1 MGPPEGYSGWVGFR
15 EAREERM
22 AQQMW
27 INGQWTAGS
36 AQGTIEVLNPYT
48 EQRIDT
54 VPAGTPA
61 DVERA
66 VQAAQAALAEWRWMP
81 AVERAGYL
89 HEVARKIRDN
99 AEALAQ
105 QMTQEGGK
113 PLVENL
119 DEVGWTE
126 ACFDY
131 YAEIGRHS
139 RGRVIPSIESSQL
152 SLVLK
157 EPYGVVGCIVP
168 WNYPLLLMA
177 WKVAPAL
184 AAGNTVVLKPSSVT
198 PLATLMLA
206 GAFDHLPPGTVN
218 ILTGSGEAVGDALVT
233 HPQVPVV
240 AFTGSTAVGQ
250 QIARL
255 AAPMMKKLHLEL
267 GGKDA
272 FIVAEDADL
281 DVAVSGVAWAA
292 LLNNGQV
299 CTSTERIYVHESLYT
314 EFTSLLTEYVEG
326 LVLGDPLQAETDLG
340 PMARDSY
347 RAKVE
352 RQVADAVQRGARV
365 LTGGRR
371 PPDLP
376 TGYFYE
382 PTVLV
387 EVNREMQVMCEETFG
402 PVLPIARFG
411 TFDQAVAMAN
421 DSVYGLG
428 ANLYTHNARY
438 VKRFYE
444 EVRAGTLWIN
454 DPLTDNDAGPFG
466 GFGMSGIGRELGEEG
481 LDEFRETKHVHWDFT
496 MEAKAWWYPY
506 EVYNRER

>member
-1 MGPPEGYSGWVGFR
+1 MS
-15 EAREERM
+15 
-22 AQQMW
+22 QKMW
-27 INGQWTAGS
+27 IQGEWVDGS
-36 AQGTIEVLNPYT
+36 SDQAIEVLNPYT
-48 EQRIDT
+48 EQVIDT
-54 VPAGTPA
+54 VPAGSAA

-66 VQAAQAALAEWRWMP
+66 VQAAQGAYEEWRWIP
-81 AVERAGYL
+81 AVERADFL
-89 HEVARKIRDN
+89 HEVARWMRDN
-99 AEALAQ
+99 EEALAR
-105 QMTQEGGK
+105 QMTLEGGK

-119 DEVGWTE
+119 DEVGWTA

-168 WNYPLLLMA
+168 WNYPLLLMG

-184 AAGNTVVLKPSSVT
+184 AAGNTVILKPSSVT
-198 PLATLMLA
+198 PLSALMLA
-206 GAFDHLPPGTVN
+206 RAFDHLPPGTVN
-218 ILTGSGEAVGDALVT
+218 ILTGSGEMVGDTLVS
-233 HPQVPVV
+233 HPQVPVI

-250 QIARL
+250 RIASL

-267 GGKDA
+267 GGKDS
-272 FIVAEDADL
+272 FLVAEDADL
-281 DVAVSGVAWAA
+281 DVAVPGVAWAA

-299 CTSTERIYVHESLYT
+299 CTSTERIYVHDSLYT
-314 EFTSLLTEYVEG
+314 EFTSLLTEYVQG
-326 LVLGDPLQAETDLG
+326 LVQGDPLAPETDLG
-340 PMARDSY
+340 PMARDRY

-352 RQVADAVQRGARV
+352 RQVANAVARGARV
-365 LTGGRR
+365 LTGGQR
-371 PPDLP
+371 PPDQL

-387 EVNREMQVMCEETFG
+387 AVDREMDVMCEETFG
-402 PVLPIARFG
+402 PVLPISSFQ
-411 TFDQAVAMAN
+411 TFDQAIALAN

-428 ANLYTHNARY
+428 ANLYTRNPDY

-466 GFGMSGIGRELGEEG
+466 GFGMSGVGRELGEEG
-481 LDEFRETKHVHWDFT
+481 LDEFRETKHVHWDFS
-496 MEAKAWWYPY
+496 MEPKMWWYPY
-506 EVYNRER
+506 EIYNRER

>member
-1 MGPPEGYSGWVGFR
+1 MS
-15 EAREERM
+15 
-22 AQQMW
+22 QKMW
-27 INGQWTAGS
+27 IKGEWVDGS
-36 AQGTIEVLNPYT
+36 GEDTIEVVNPYT
-48 EQRIDT
+48 EEVIDR

-66 VQAAQAALAEWRWMP
+66 VEAARGAFEAWCWIP
-81 AVERAGYL
+81 AVERADML
-89 HEVARKIRDN
+89 HEVARTLREKE
-99 AEALAQ
+99 EALAR
-105 QMTQEGGK
+105 QMTLEGGK
-113 PLVENL
+113 PVVENL
-119 DEVGWTE
+119 DEIGWTA

-168 WNYPLLLMA
+168 WNYPLLLMG

-184 AAGNTVVLKPSSVT
+184 AAGNTVILKPSSVT
-198 PLATLMLA
+198 PLSALMLA
-206 GAFDHLPPGTVN
+206 EAFDHLPPGTVN
-218 ILTGSGEAVGDALVT
+218 IVTGSGEAVGDTLVS
-233 HPQVPVV
+233 HPQVPVI

-250 QIARL
+250 HIASL
-255 AAPMMKKLHLEL
+255 AAPMMKKVHLEL

-272 FIVAEDADL
+272 FLVAEDADL
-281 DVAVSGVAWAA
+281 DVAVPGVAWAA

-299 CTSTERIYVHESLYT
+299 CTSTERIYVHDSLYT
-314 EFTSLLTEYVEG
+314 EFTALLSEYVEG
-326 LVLGDPLQAETDLG
+326 LEQGDPLVPETDLG
-340 PMARDSY
+340 PMARDGY
-347 RAKVE
+347 RSKVE
-352 RQVADAVQRGARV
+352 RQVADAISRGARV

-387 EVNREMQVMCEETFG
+387 EVNREMEIMCEETFG
-402 PVLPIARFG
+402 PVLPISSFQ
-411 TFDQAVAMAN
+411 TFDQAIALAN

-428 ANLYTHNARY
+428 ANLYTRNPNY

-466 GFGMSGIGRELGEEG
+466 GFGMSGVGRELGEEG
-481 LDEFRETKHVHWDFT
+481 LDEFRETKHVHWDFS
-496 MEAKAWWYPY
+496 MEPKMWWYPY
-506 EVYNRER
+506 ERYNRER

>member
-1 MGPPEGYSGWVGFR
+1 MTQ
-15 EAREERM
+15 AL
-22 AQQMW
+22 W
-27 INGQWTAGS
+27 IAGKLTPS
-36 AQGTIEVLNPYT
+36 SSDGTIEVWNPFT
-48 EQRIDT
+48 ETLLDT
-54 VPAGTPA
+54 VPRGTPA
-61 DVERA
+61 DVDRA
-66 VQAAQAALAEWRWMP
+66 VEAAREAFAKWRWIP
-81 AVERAGYL
+81 AVERADML
-89 HEVARKIRDN
+89 HEVARRLRDR
-99 AEALAQ
+99 AEHLARQ
-105 QMTQEGGK
+105 LTLEGGK

-119 DEVGWTE
+119 DEVGWTA

-184 AAGNTVVLKPSSVT
+184 AAGNTVILKPSSVA
-198 PLATLMLA
+198 PLATLMLSE
-206 GAFDHLPPGTVN
+206 AFDHLPAGTVN
-218 ILTGSGEAVGDALVT
+218 IVPGSGRTVGSALVT
-233 HPQVPVV
+233 HRHVPVI

-250 QIARL
+250 QIAQL
-255 AAPMMKKLHLEL
+255 AGPLMKKLHLEL

-281 DVAVSGVAWAA
+281 DVAVPGVAWAA

-299 CTSTERIYVHESLYT
+299 CTSTERIYVHSSLYQ
-314 EFTSLLTEYVEG
+314 EFTERVSDYVQG
-326 LVLGDPLQAETDLG
+326 LVMGDPLDDGTDLG
-340 PMARDSY
+340 PMARE
-347 RAKVE
+347 RFRTRVE
-352 RQVADAVQRGARV
+352 EQVADAVVRGARI

-382 PTVLV
+382 PTVLADV
-387 EVNREMQVMCEETFG
+387 DRAMQLMCEETFG
-402 PVLPIARFG
+402 PVLPIARYE
-411 TFDQAVAMAN
+411 TFDEAIALAN

-428 ANLYTHNARY
+428 ANLYTNNARY

-481 LDEFRETKHVHWDFT
+481 IDEFRETKHVHWDFN
-496 MEAKAWWYPY
+496 MEPKEWWYPY
-506 EVYNRER
+506 EAYNRAREDW

>member
-1 MGPPEGYSGWVGFR
+1 MTH
-15 EAREERM
+15 AL
-22 AQQMW
+22 W
-27 INGQWTAGS
+27 INGEFVAAS
-36 AQGTIEVLNPYT
+36 SDEAVEVLNPYT
-48 EQRIDT
+48 EEVLDT

-66 VQAAQAALAEWRWMP
+66 VQAAQAAFGTWRRMP

-89 HEVARKIRDN
+89 HEVARRLREN
-99 AEALAQ
+99 EEALAR
-105 QMTQEGGK
+105 QMTLEGGK
-113 PLVENL
+113 PLVENR
-119 DEVGWTE
+119 DEVGWTA

-198 PLATLMLA
+198 PLSTLMLV
-206 GAFDHLPPGTVN
+206 GCFEHLPPGTVN
-218 ILTGSGEAVGDALVT
+218 IVTGAGEVVGDALVT
-233 HPQVPVV
+233 HPAVPVI

-255 AAPMMKKLHLEL
+255 AAPLMKKLHLEL

-272 FIVAEDADL
+272 FLVAEDADL
-281 DVAVSGVAWAA
+281 DVAVPAVAWAS

-299 CTSTERIYVHESLYT
+299 CTSTERIYVHKSLYN
-314 EFTSLLTEYVEG
+314 EFAGLLAEYVEG
-326 LVLGDPLQAETDLG
+326 LVLGDPLDPATDLG
-340 PMARDSY
+340 PLAREPY
-347 RAKVE
+347 RARVE
-352 RQVADAVQRGARV
+352 HQVADAVRRGARV

-371 PPDLP
+371 PPHLP
-376 TGYFYE
+376 RGYFYE

-387 EVNREMQVMCEETFG
+387 QVHRDMEVMAQETFG
-402 PVLPIARFG
+402 PVLPIATFE
-411 TFDQAVAMAN
+411 TFDQAIALAN

-466 GFGMSGIGRELGEEG
+466 GLGMSGIGRELGEEG
-481 LDEFRETKHVHWDFT
+481 LDEFRATRHVHWDFA
-496 MEAKAWWYPY
+496 MEPKPWWYPY
-506 EVYNRER
+506 QEYNRLRGGQPG

>member
-1 MGPPEGYSGWVGFR
+1 MEH
-15 EAREERM
+15 A
-22 AQQMW
+22 MW
-27 INGQWTAGS
+27 INGEWVAGS
-36 AQGTIEVLNPYT
+36 SGKVIEVLNPYT
-48 EQRIDT
+48 EEVIGT
-54 VPAGTPA
+54 VPAGTA
-61 DVERA
+61 VEVEQA
-66 VQAAQAALAEWRWMP
+66 VQAAQAAFAVWRWVP
-81 AVERAGYL
+81 GVQRAEQL
-89 HEVARKIRDN
+89 HEVARKLR
-99 AEALAQ
+99 EKEMALARQ
-105 QMTQEGGK
+105 LTLEGGK
-113 PLVENL
+113 PLIENR
-119 DEVGWTE
+119 DEVGWTA

-198 PLATLMLA
+198 PLSSLMLA
-206 GAFDHLPPGTVN
+206 EVFDHLLPGSVN
-218 ILTGSGEAVGDALVT
+218 IITGSGEEVGNVLVA
-233 HPQVPVV
+233 HPQVPVI
-240 AFTGSTAVGQ
+240 AFTGSTAAGQ

-255 AAPMMKKLHLEL
+255 AGPMMKKLHLEL

-281 DVAVSGVAWAA
+281 DVAVPGVAWAA

-299 CTSTERIYVHESLYT
+299 CTSTERIYVHRSLVD
-314 EFTSLLTEYVEG
+314 EFTASIAEYVQG
-326 LVLGDPLQAETDLG
+326 LVLGDPLESATDLG
-340 PMARDSY
+340 PLAREGY

-352 RQVADAVQRGARV
+352 RQVQDAVRRGARV

-371 PPDLP
+371 PPHLSR
-376 TGYFYE
+376 GYFYE

-387 EVNREMQVMCEETFG
+387 DVNREMQVMCEETFG
-402 PVLPIARFG
+402 PVLPIVAFD
-411 TFDQAVAMAN
+411 TFDEAIALAN
-421 DSVYGLG
+421 ETEYGLG

-444 EVRAGTLWIN
+444 EVRAGTLWVN

-466 GFGMSGIGRELGEEG
+466 GLGMSGVGRELGEEG
-481 LDEFRETKHVHWDFT
+481 LDEFRVTKHVHWDFA
-496 MEAKAWWYPY
+496 MEPKPWWYPY
-506 EVYNRER
+506 ERYAREREGGS